1 MLVDAGWER
10 HHRHLQAAG
19 TVTIPIEL
27 AGALIIGWLA
37 IAIPTVVHLAGR
49 KTDTRTLTIFWG
61 VVAAVV
67 PIFGLLFILG
77 LLLKDD
83 RLRA

>member
-1 MLVDAGWER
+1 M
-10 HHRHLQAAG
+10 
-19 TVTIPIEL
+19 TIPMGL
-27 AGALIIGWLA
+27 AGALYAVWLA

-61 VVAAVV
+61 VVAALV
-67 PIFGLLFILG
+67 PVFGLLFILG

-83 RLRA
+83 RPGA